1 MLPEIAHMIA
11 RKNVRGLLIMTENA
25 GNKTLQTNQEVI
37 PKEDTV
43 DTDNTDVLIDIEEY
57 LL

>member
-1 MLPEIAHMIA
+1 
-11 RKNVRGLLIMTENA
+11 MTENA